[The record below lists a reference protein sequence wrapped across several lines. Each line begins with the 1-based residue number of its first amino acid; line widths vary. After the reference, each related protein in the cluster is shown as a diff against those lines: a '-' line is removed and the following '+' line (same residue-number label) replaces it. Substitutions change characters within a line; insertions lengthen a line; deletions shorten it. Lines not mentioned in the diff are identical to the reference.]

1 MWKSLAVTLSI
12 LSLCS
17 CISQGELDELTF
29 SETIEIN
36 DELIS
41 SESPVM
47 GYPLDMFV
55 TDSIIGV
62 LCSMNMKWIHC
73 YDKETGIYLSG
84 DVAYGRGPGELLLCT
99 NMRYDRSSKRLYL
112 FDNVNEKMLVYKVS
126 DSSPYIEYV
135 AEVSFADISNVSL

>member
-1 MWKSLAVTLSI
+1 
-12 LSLCS
+12 
-17 CISQGELDELTF
+17 
-29 SETIEIN
+29 
-36 DELIS
+36 
-41 SESPVM
+41 M

-55 TDSIIGV
+55 TDPIIGV
-62 LCSMNMKWIHC
+62 LCSMNMKWVHC

-84 DVAYGRGPGELLLCT
+84 DVAYGRGPGELLSCT